1 MPLLLLRLP
10 RLALLL
16 GRALH
21 IGYLNAVLLPRWAL
35 VWTVLLVGRHDLGPV
50 LLWWSLPSFIS
61 LDAKAGFGEEWREV
75 FVEDGLSFARVC
87 FRCVL
92 LDNIR
97 MTLYLDAFTDIWT
110 AEADGDPLPVV
121 WREGIF
127 LTCR

>member
-35 VWTVLLVGRHDLGPV
+35 VWTVLLVGRHDLRPV

-75 FVEDGLSFARVC
+75 FVEDGLGLAGVRFC
-87 FRCVL
+87 CVL
-92 LDNIR
+92 LVDVW
-97 MTLYLDAFTDIWT
+97 MTLYLDASSIVRS
-110 AEADGDPLPVV
+110 AQPYRDPLPAI
-121 WREGIF
+121 R
-127 LTCR
+127 